1 MRPPRPARVASV
13 RPGSAA
19 DKAGIAAGERIVR
32 VNGRTPRDYVDYRYL
47 TAEPRISLTIEGPGR
62 TRRSVRID
70 KPVDED
76 LGIQFDRDVFDGI
89 RVCRNRCSFCF
100 VNQLPRGLRP
110 ALYLHD
116 DDYRLSFLHGN
127 FVTLTNLAEADR
139 RRIVRQ
145 HLSPLYVSVHATEP
159 DVRARLFGRPTRDV
173 LEEMRRLLRQGI
185 VLHTQIVVC
194 PGVNDGAHLERTVQE
209 LASLHPGVGSIGVV
223 PVGLT
228 GHRRG
233 LPRLRAMSAGQAESI
248 ALSVAR
254 WQREFRKRHGT
265 RLVFAADELL
275 LLAGRPIPGR
285 AHYEDLAQLG
295 NGIGGVRLFLDEM
308 RRMRPLKLS
317 RPLRVTLVTGEA
329 AAAPVKELAARLAA
343 GGSARTTVCTVP
355 NRLLGRRVT
364 TAGLLAGKDIR
375 AALRRCEI
383 GNMVLVPA
391 ASLREGE
398 GFLDGMTLEELSQH
412 VGVPVRAAGGPRE
425 AAAAL
430 RAFDRGRSAG

>member
-1 MRPPRPARVASV
+1 MSPPRPARVASV

-19 DKAGIAAGERIVR
+19 DEAGVAAGERVVR

-47 TAEPRISLTIEGPGR
+47 TAEPRVSLTIEGPGR
-62 TRRSVRID
+62 ARRSLRIE

-76 LGIQFDRDVFDGI
+76 LGIHFDGDVFDGI
-89 RVCRNRCSFCF
+89 RTCRNRCPFCF

-127 FVTLTNLAEADR
+127 FVTLTNLTEADR

-145 HLSPLYVSVHATEP
+145 HLSPLYVSVHATER
-159 DVRARLFGRPTRDV
+159 DVRARLFGGPTRDV
-173 LEEMRRLLRQGI
+173 MGEMRRLSRHGI
-185 VLHTQIVVC
+185 VFHTQIVVC
-194 PGVNDGAHLERTVQE
+194 PGVNDGDHLERTVRE
-209 LASLHPGVGSIGVV
+209 LASVHPGVGSIGVV

-228 GHRRG
+228 RHRRG
-233 LPRLRAMSAGQAESI
+233 LPRLRAMSAGEAKSI

-275 LLAGRPIPGR
+275 LLAGRPLPGR

-308 RRMRPLKLS
+308 RRMRALKLS
-317 RPLRVTLVTGEA
+317 RSRRVTLTTGEA
-329 AAAPVKELAARLAA
+329 AAPLVRELAKRLAA
-343 GGSARTTVCTVP
+343 GGSARTTVCIVP
-355 NRLLGRRVT
+355 NRLLGRSVT

-375 AALRRCEI
+375 AALRGCKVGDI
-383 GNMVLVPA
+383 VLIPA

-398 GFLDGMTLEELSQH
+398 GFLDGVTLDELSQH
-412 VGVPVRAAGGPRE
+412 LGVPVRAAGGPRE

-430 RAFDRGRSAG
+430 RAFDRGRRAA

>member
-1 MRPPRPARVASV
+1 VASV

-19 DKAGIAAGERIVR
+19 DEAGVAAGERIVR

-47 TAEPRISLTIEGPGR
+47 TAEPRVSLTLEGPGR
-62 TRRSVRID
+62 ARRSVRID

-76 LGIQFDRDVFDGI
+76 LGIHFDADVFDGI
-89 RVCRNRCSFCF
+89 RTCRNRCPFCF

-127 FVTLTNLAEADR
+127 FVTLTNLTEADR

-173 LEEMRRLLRQGI
+173 MGEMGRLIRKGI
-185 VLHTQIVVC
+185 LFHTQIVVC
-194 PGVNDGAHLERTVQE
+194 PGLNDGDHLERTVRE

-228 GHRRG
+228 RHRRG
-233 LPRLRAMSAGQAESI
+233 LPRLRAMSAGEAESI

-275 LLAGRPIPGR
+275 LLANRPIPGR

-308 RRMRPLKLS
+308 RRMRPLRLS
-317 RPLRVTLVTGEA
+317 RPRRATLVTGEA
-329 AAAPVKELAARLAA
+329 AAPLAKGLAEKLAA
-343 GGSARTTVCTVP
+343 GGSAPTTVCIVS
-355 NRLLGRRVT
+355 NRLLGRSVT

-375 AALRRCEI
+375 SALRGCKLGDI
-383 GNMVLVPA
+383 VLVPA

-412 VGVPVRAAGGPRE
+412 VGVPLRAAGGPRE